1 MALKFIT
8 FEGGEG
14 TGKSTQARL
23 LAERLKAAGED
34 VVLTREP
41 GGAPLAEDIRALI
54 LKQKPRSPDA
64 EFLLFAAA
72 RAEHIAVT
80 IKPALERG
88 AFVVCDR
95 YIHSTRVY
103 QGALG
108 HVDPELIAT
117 LEELTVMPIL
127 PELTIVLDLAPR
139 AGLARAAERG
149 GLNRYDQN
157 ELAWHNRLRE
167 AFLQEAAV
175 GDPERCRIIDADRS
189 ETDIAAEVWSLV
201 AATFAL
207 KSA

>member
-14 TGKSTQARL
+14 TGKSTQAKSL
-23 LAERLKAAGED
+23 VERLKAAGHD

-54 LKQKPRSPDA
+54 LQQKPVSPDA

-108 HVDPELIAT
+108 RIDPELIAT
-117 LEELTVMPIL
+117 I
-127 PELTIVLDLAPR
+127 
-139 AGLARAAERG
+139 
-149 GLNRYDQN
+149 
-157 ELAWHNRLRE
+157 
-167 AFLQEAAV
+167 
-175 GDPERCRIIDADRS
+175 
-189 ETDIAAEVWSLV
+189 
-201 AATFAL
+201 
-207 KSA
+207 

>member
-14 TGKSTQARL
+14 TGKSTQAKSL
-23 LAERLKAAGED
+23 VERLKAAGHD

-54 LKQKPRSPDA
+54 LQQKPVSPDA

-108 HVDPELIAT
+108 RIDPELIAT
-117 LEELTVMPIL
+117 IEELTVAPVL
-127 PELTIVLDLAPR
+127 PALTLVLDLDPE
-139 AGLARAAERG
+139 AGLARAVVRG
-149 GLNRYDQN
+149 GLNRYDRN
-157 ELAWHNRLRE
+157 ALAWHERLRE
-167 AFLQEAAV
+167 AFLLQAAV
-175 GDPERCRIIDADRS
+175 GDPERCRVIDAARAEDQ
-189 ETDIAAEVWSLV
+189 IAAEVWSLV
-201 AATFAL
+201 AAKFAL
-207 KSA
+207 KNA

>member
-23 LAERLKAAGED
+23 LAERLRAAGED

-41 GGAPLAEDIRALI
+41 GGAPLAEEIRALI
-54 LKQKPRSPDA
+54 LKQKPSAPDA

-80 IKPALERG
+80 IKPALDRG
-88 AFVVCDR
+88 AFVICDR
-95 YIHSTRVY
+95 YVHSTRVY

-117 LEELTVMPIL
+117 LEELTVSPIL
-127 PELTIVLDLAPR
+127 PAITFVLDLAPG
-139 AGLARAAERG
+139 AGLARAARRG
-149 GLNRYDQN
+149 GLNRYDRN
-157 ELAWHNRLRE
+157 ELAWHERLRE
-167 AFLQEAAV
+167 AFLHEATV
-175 GDPERCRIIDADRS
+175 GDPGRCRIIDGARAPD
-189 ETDIAAEVWSLV
+189 LV
-201 AATFAL
+201 AAEIWSHVAAAFGL
-207 KSA
+207 KAP